1 MHPQC
6 TSNAPPRRQIII
18 IVEGIYSMEGE
29 ATPLAAIVA
38 LKKRY
43 GAYLYRCVDRVG
55 LGCMVWPTQ
64 PALLPSMLFDTLQ
77 SPDSL
82 IP

>member
-1 MHPQC
+1 
-6 TSNAPPRRQIII
+6 
-18 IVEGIYSMEGE
+18 MEGE

-43 GAYLYRCVDRVG
+43 GAYLYLDEAHSIGAMGASGRCVDRVG

-64 PALLPSMLFDTLQ
+64 PALLPSMFFDTLQ